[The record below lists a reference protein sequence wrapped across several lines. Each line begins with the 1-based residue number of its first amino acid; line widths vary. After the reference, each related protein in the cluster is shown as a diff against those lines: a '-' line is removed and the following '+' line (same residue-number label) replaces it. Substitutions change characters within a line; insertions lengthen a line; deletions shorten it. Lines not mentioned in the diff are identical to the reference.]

1 MKKLVVLSMTAMLA
15 ASMMACSNDNS
26 ATDTKKEPAQQT
38 ESPKS
43 PSKQTDP
50 DWITPVGETISTE
63 GGDFTFHTRN
73 DQLEPVEA
81 GTLTLDF
88 DQVAGISGVLS
99 PEFAEHVGQDKLEY
113 IQVDI
118 QVTNTSKDPINFDAY
133 QATLIT
139 STGEEITAPNPKLGE
154 IPEGNFAGE
163 EKKQA
168 SVFYVLE
175 KSKAE
180 DVEWVRLVMKAPT
193 NESNEKIG
201 EDLDIKVELKG

>member
-1 MKKLVVLSMTAMLA
+1 MKKFIVLSMTAMLA
-15 ASMMACSNDNS
+15 ATMMACSDDNN
-26 ATDTKKEPAQQT
+26 ATDTKESSKQT
-38 ESPKS
+38 ESQKS

-63 GGDFTFHTRN
+63 GGDFTFHSRN
-73 DQLEPVEA
+73 DQVETVES
-81 GTLTLDF
+81 GSVKMDF

-99 PEFAEHVGQDKLEY
+99 PEFAEHVGQDRLEY

-118 QVTNTSKDPINFDAY
+118 QVINTSTDPINFDAY
-133 QATLIT
+133 QATMIT
-139 STGEEITAPNPKLGE
+139 STGEEIPAPNPKLGPP
-154 IPEGNFAGE
+154 PEGNFAGE

-180 DVEWVRLVMKAPT
+180 DVEWIRLVIKAPT
-193 NESNEKIG
+193 NESNEKVG